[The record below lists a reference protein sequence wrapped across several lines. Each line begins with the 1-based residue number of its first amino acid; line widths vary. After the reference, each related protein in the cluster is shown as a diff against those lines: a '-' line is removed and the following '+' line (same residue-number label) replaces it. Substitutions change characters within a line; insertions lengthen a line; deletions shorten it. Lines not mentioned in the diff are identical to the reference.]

1 MFQQRLSSEETS
13 KMRQDF
19 GNLEVDCAAVGSV
32 SRRDFLAAAAAL
44 GAASFLPAGSAL
56 AQKTSEEQSS
66 GPQLIDLEH
75 HLMPPVFRNAT
86 REQFAAQAQ
95 GFLPPGVLTWTP
107 ASSIE
112 AMERTGVGTAI
123 VSISTP
129 GIWFGDV
136 QAARSLARACNEYA
150 AEMVRDYPGRFGSF
164 ASVALPDTEGSL
176 KEIEYAFDQLKADGI
191 CVLSSYGDKWL
202 GDPSFNPVFEEL
214 DRRKAIVYCHPT
226 APSCCRNLIPW
237 VPQPVLEF
245 PFDTTRTVASL
256 LYSGTLTRFK
266 NIRFIFAHAGGAV
279 PMLAGR
285 IEALG
290 AGVRKELAEKV
301 PNGVEYELKRLYW
314 EIASSAYRPA
324 IAALKSFAPLSQIMF
339 GSDFPFVPIEATA
352 FGLRKMGLSSDELRA
367 ISRENA
373 LALLPRFRT

>member
-1 MFQQRLSSEETS
+1 M
-13 KMRQDF
+13 
-19 GNLEVDCAAVGSV
+19 
-32 SRRDFLAAAAAL
+32 
-44 GAASFLPAGSAL
+44 
-56 AQKTSEEQSS
+56 
-66 GPQLIDLEH
+66 
-75 HLMPPVFRNAT
+75 
-86 REQFAAQAQ
+86 
-95 GFLPPGVLTWTP
+95 PPGVLTWTP

-112 AMERTGVGTAI
+112 AMDRTGVGTAI

-136 QAARSLARACNEYA
+136 QSARSLARECNEYA
-150 AEMVRDYPGRFGSF
+150 ADMARDYPRRFGSF

-202 GDPSFNPVFEEL
+202 GDPSFMPIFEEL

-245 PFDTTRTVASL
+245 PFDTTRAVASL

-285 IEALG
+285 IEAL
-290 AGVRKELAEKV
+290 VRAYEKNS
-301 PNGVEYELKRLYW
+301 PRRCRTAWNMSLSGSTGRLP
-314 EIASSAYRPA
+314 ARP
-324 IAALKSFAPLSQIMF
+324 IDPHRCTESFAPLSQIMF

-352 FGLRKMGLSSDELRA
+352 FGLKKMGLSMS
-367 ISRENA
+367 
-373 LALLPRFRT
+373 